1 MALVDFC
8 RLVDLYKL
16 RRADACF
23 LPIPSSPL
31 PMSTTPPHPLAEPN
45 QPPPET
51 PKRSRSAAR
60 SVPKNTPSNRG
71 SAARM
76 KQEGDTDR
84 VEGYKRS
91 DYDDYI
97 REDLNN
103 RVFVDFEVF
112 LKSVLHVPH
121 DWKTLWGPMIEA
133 VKADEKFIGHHEKY
147 CDLCGKR
154 GTVEKS
160 FYGPLMETANAVID
174 ILSQNEFGGS
184 SGSLQR
190 YHVNDPTRLRGGV
203 MNRAHLS
210 PDLVVLHKDCPAP
223 EKSKAK
229 NSKPKDTEPE
239 DTDHKGIDHE
249 DVDPEDVDPEDVDPE
264 DVDPEDVGPEGVD
277 PEGADPECTKPKGTK
292 PKGTKPSIR
301 LHWANA
307 LHILEVKP
315 YDSAICDGN
324 QIPRLIVDGEHVS
337 SSLSSGP

>member
-31 PMSTTPPHPLAEPN
+31 PMSTTPPHSLAEPN

-51 PKRSRSAAR
+51 PKRSSSAAR

-84 VEGYKRS
+84 VEGYKRG

-97 REDLNN
+97 REDLNS

-121 DWKTLWGPMIEA
+121 DWKTLWGPAIEA
-133 VKADEKFIGHHEKY
+133 VKADEKFISHHKQY
-147 CDLCGKR
+147 ADLCGDDSTLER
-154 GTVEKS
+154 S
-160 FYGPLMETANAVID
+160 FYTPLMKTADAVLD
-174 ILSQNEFGGS
+174 VVSQSKFEGI
-184 SGSLQR
+184 SGIPQR
-190 YHVNDPTRLRGGV
+190 YHVNDPKRLRGGV
-203 MNRAHLS
+203 INWTNLS
-210 PDLVVLHKDCPAP
+210 PDLVVLHKDCSHS
-223 EKSKAK
+223 EDNKAK
-229 NSKPKDTEPE
+229 GTEPKDTEDS
-239 DTDHKGIDHE
+239 DTKFKS
-249 DVDPEDVDPEDVDPE
+249 P
-264 DVDPEDVGPEGVD
+264 
-277 PEGADPECTKPKGTK
+277 
-292 PKGTKPSIR
+292 KPSGR
-301 LHWANA
+301 FHWANA

-315 YDSAICDGN
+315 YDSAICDGTT
-324 QIPRLIVDGEHVS
+324 IPRLIVDGKHAS
-337 SSLSSGP
+337 SYLRGGP

>member
-16 RRADACF
+16 RRADAYF
-23 LPIPSSPL
+23 LPIPFSPL

-84 VEGYKRS
+84 VDGYKRS

-97 REDLNN
+97 REDLNS

-121 DWKTLWGPMIEA
+121 DWKTLWGPAIEA
-133 VKADEKFIGHHEKY
+133 IKADGKFIGHHEKY

-174 ILSQNEFGGS
+174 VLSRNEFGGIS
-184 SGSLQR
+184 PGSPQH
-190 YHVNDPTRLRGGV
+190 YHVNDPKRLQGGV
-203 MNRAHLS
+203 MNWANLS
-210 PDLVVLHKDCPAP
+210 PDLVVLHKDCTAP
-223 EKSKAK
+223 EDSKTKDKKS
-229 NSKPKDTEPE
+229 NNTNNTRTKDPGPE
-239 DTDHKGIDHE
+239 DTNPGDIR
-249 DVDPEDVDPEDVDPE
+249 
-264 DVDPEDVGPEGVD
+264 
-277 PEGADPECTKPKGTK
+277 PKDAR
-292 PKGTKPSIR
+292 PKDIKPSGG

-315 YDSAICDGN
+315 YDSAICDGTT
-324 QIPRLIVDGEHVS
+324 IPRLIVDGKHVS
-337 SSLSSGP
+337 SSLRGGP

>member
-16 RRADACF
+16 RRVDACF

-31 PMSTTPPHPLAEPN
+31 PMSTTPPHYLAQPN

-60 SVPKNTPSNRG
+60 SVPNNTPSNHG

-76 KQEGDTDR
+76 KQEGNTDR
-84 VEGYKRS
+84 VDGYKRS

-97 REDLNN
+97 REDLNS

-121 DWKTLWGPMIEA
+121 DWKTLWGPAIEA
-133 VKADEKFIGHHEKY
+133 VKADGEFTGHHKQY
-147 CDLCGKR
+147 CDLCGDNR
-154 GTVEKS
+154 TVEES
-160 FYGPLMETANAVID
+160 FYNPLMETANSVID
-174 ILSQNEFGGS
+174 VLSRNEFKDI
-184 SGSLQR
+184 SGSPQR
-190 YHVNDPTRLRGGV
+190 YHVNHPKRLRGSV
-203 MNRAHLS
+203 MNRSNLS

-223 EKSKAK
+223 EKSKIKDPKAK
-229 NSKPKDTEPE
+229 DSKAENSKAKSI
-239 DTDHKGIDHE
+239 KHE
-249 DVDPEDVDPEDVDPE
+249 
-264 DVDPEDVGPEGVD
+264 G
-277 PEGADPECTKPKGTK
+277 TNPKGA
-292 PKGTKPSIR
+292 KPSDR

-315 YDSAICDGN
+315 YDSAICDGLN
-324 QIPRLIVDGEHVS
+324 IPRLIVDGKCG
-337 SSLSSGP
+337 LSSRGGP